1 MGFENGE
8 VGVIFIKK
16 SDGHL
21 IPFDGV
27 LSISLEEP
35 EGAMRNIAYPVTLF
49 KEQTFSFCL
58 PRMSRRRF
66 RGLLMKMGA
75 SRNQAEH
82 WMKWVASFGGSMS
95 YWGAYFR
102 IVFAGAP
109 FSYAEDGEP
118 HA

>member
-21 IPFDGV
+21 MPFDGV
-27 LSISLEEP
+27 LSISLGEP
-35 EGAMRNIAYPVTLF
+35 EDAMRNIAYPVTPF
-49 KEQTFSFCL
+49 KEQTFSFRL

-75 SRNQAEH
+75 SRNQTEH

-95 YWGAYFR
+95 YLQVYFD

-109 FSYAEDGEP
+109 FYYAEDGEP